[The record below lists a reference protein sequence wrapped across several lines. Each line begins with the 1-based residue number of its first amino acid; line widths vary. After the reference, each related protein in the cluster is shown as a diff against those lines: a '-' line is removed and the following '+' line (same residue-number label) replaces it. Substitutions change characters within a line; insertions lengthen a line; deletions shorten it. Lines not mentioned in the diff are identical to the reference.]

1 MSVPVAKEV
10 KKEILNKI
18 EGGQSVK
25 EVAEQYG
32 ISTKTVYRW
41 LKETKDSYVSA
52 KQYNKLKRENE
63 LLKKLLGMAVLELER
78 KKK

>member
-41 LKETKDSYVSA
+41 LKETKNSYVSA